1 LKHIFIRIEE
11 DDWKKTDRARAAIGG
26 LGAFRGVKII
36 LGKARVE
43 SVDGFGQGTVVGAGP
58 QVDFYRHVDLS
69 LSGLPD
75 EGNRYPLCD
84 IAAAVGT
91 LEDGDEQK
99 AARSQFSCP
108 VAPAVSCLVFV
119 YRGPI
124 VPSSRQEITHDSSTW
139 TFILEITFKL
149 SAGCSFPFDAN
160 TPFAVATRV
169 VAVGH
174 TRFCPGHSAVVV

>member
-1 LKHIFIRIEE
+1 
-11 DDWKKTDRARAAIGG
+11 
-26 LGAFRGVKII
+26 
-36 LGKARVE
+36 VE
-43 SVDGFGQGTVVGAGP
+43 SVDGFGQGTVAGAGP
-58 QVDFYRHVDLS
+58 RVDFYRHVDLS

-124 VPSSRQEITHDSSTW
+124 VPPSRQEITHDSSTW

-149 SAGCSFPFDAN
+149 SAGCSFPFDAV

-174 TRFCPGHSAVVV
+174 TRFCPGHSAIVV